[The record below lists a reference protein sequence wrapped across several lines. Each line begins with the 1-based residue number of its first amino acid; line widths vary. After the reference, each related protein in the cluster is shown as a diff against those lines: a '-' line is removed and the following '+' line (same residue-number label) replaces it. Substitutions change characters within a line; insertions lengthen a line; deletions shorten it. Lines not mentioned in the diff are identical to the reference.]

1 MAGMEVEEEQEL
13 QAEPPPASGDQE
25 EAATMDPAGE
35 LRQPKPLKQEGG
47 ATLPVVPGVSNLP
60 GLLSGTRTRVLL
72 WEGDLMTEGPVC
84 GEPNLSQECLDLQ
97 EVSNAESCID

>member
-47 ATLPVVPGVSNLP
+47 ATLPVVQVSSLQD
-60 GLLSGTRTRVLL
+60 LRSGTRTRVLP
-72 WEGDLMTEGPVC
+72 WEGDLTTVGQVC
-84 GEPNLSQECLDLQ
+84 GEPNLRQVECPDLQ
-97 EVSNAESCID
+97 EVS